1 MKEQGQFHDETEQ
14 HVEDIKGGATAMLVA
29 VRVRPLTQ
37 KELAVD
43 PNETVKVLDSKM
55 IVMVEGGG
63 EEG

>member
-1 MKEQGQFHDETEQ
+1 
-14 HVEDIKGGATAMLVA
+14 MLVA

-43 PNETVKVLDSKM
+43 PTEIVKVLDSKM
-55 IVMVEGGG
+55 IVMSENGG

>member
-1 MKEQGQFHDETEQ
+1 
-14 HVEDIKGGATAMLVA
+14 MLVA

-43 PNETVKVLDSKM
+43 PHETVKVLDSKM